1 MSGLKSCLTVLASVS
16 AGLSIA
22 APLAIGH
29 SATSFPSSLVTKNW
43 AAAVPLTTRPD
54 ARENAPRPVV
64 AFQITA
70 FDLSKLNQTDF
81 ADADTVR

>member
-1 MSGLKSCLTVLASVS
+1 MASVS

-29 SATSFPSSLVTKNW
+29 SATSSPSVHMTKNW
-43 AAAVPLTTRPD
+43 AAAVPLVAQSD
-54 ARENAPRPVV
+54 ARENAPQPVV